1 MADEKQFLDEEDI
14 VISDVK
20 KERTPIHGNFK
31 LGGENMDEYLFK
43 IEKSILIEALESQR
57 WNISKAAELLGL
69 KRQTLQHKIKK
80 FKLKSE

>member
-1 MADEKQFLDEEDI
+1 
-14 VISDVK
+14 
-20 KERTPIHGNFK
+20 
-31 LGGENMDEYLFK
+31 MDEYLFK

-80 FKLKSE
+80 FKLESE